1 MTTAATKC
9 LQRKDDL
16 HEKEYL
22 HRCYGYWIRRGSFG
36 RSTSMR
42 SHDFSYPDD
51 MDCIFCKIIA
61 GTIPSKKVYE
71 DDLTY
76 AFADID
82 PKAPVH
88 LLIVPK
94 KHIPSLAA
102 IDAAD
107 TAIVGHL
114 HAIANRLAVEHTLSK
129 GYRTVINTG
138 ADGGQTVD
146 HLHVHLLGGRQMHWP
161 PG

>member
-1 MTTAATKC
+1 M
-9 LQRKDDL
+9 
-16 HEKEYL
+16 
-22 HRCYGYWIRRGSFG
+22 
-36 RSTSMR
+36 MR
-42 SHDFSYPDD
+42 YADG

-71 DDLTY
+71 DGQIY

-88 LLIVPK
+88 ILLVPK
-94 KHIPSLAA
+94 KHIPSLAVTDPA
-102 IDAAD
+102 DAQLLGQLQLAAGKIAD
-107 TAIVGHL
+107 
-114 HAIANRLAVEHTLSK
+114 EQQLSG

-138 ADGGQTVD
+138 LDGGQTVF
-146 HLHVHLLGGRQMHWP
+146 HLHLHLLGGRQMHWP

>member
-1 MTTAATKC
+1 MQYA
-9 LQRKDDL
+9 
-16 HEKEYL
+16 
-22 HRCYGYWIRRGSFG
+22 
-36 RSTSMR
+36 
-42 SHDFSYPDD
+42 DD

-71 DDLTY
+71 DDEIY

-88 LLIVPK
+88 ILLVPK
-94 KHIPSLAA
+94 KHIASLAEA
-102 IDAAD
+102 DASD
-107 TAIVGHL
+107 TALLGQLQVTAGR
-114 HAIANRLAVEHTLSK
+114 IAAEHNLAG

-138 ADGGQTVD
+138 LDGGQTVF

>member
-1 MTTAATKC
+1 
-9 LQRKDDL
+9 
-16 HEKEYL
+16 
-22 HRCYGYWIRRGSFG
+22 
-36 RSTSMR
+36 
-42 SHDFSYPDD
+42 
-51 MDCIFCKIIA
+51 MDCLFCKIIA
-61 GTIPSKKVYE
+61 GTIPSKKIYE
-71 DDLTY
+71 DDQAY

-94 KHIPSLAA
+94 KHIPSLAET
-102 IDAAD
+102 DAAD
-107 TAIVGHL
+107 TALLGHL
-114 HAIANRLAVEHTLSK
+114 HAVAKKLAAEHTLTG

-138 ADGGQTVD
+138 LEGGQTVF